1 MPQGDI
7 NVTNTDSFDH
17 FGSSMDGI
25 ASAFNTTMGEVASN
39 SASSGTAGTME
50 EGQAFLQNERAAR
63 ELLVQYMSKTSEG
76 LTGYRTAVSAIGQ
89 EHQGLIQLTNSRM
102 QALLK
107 PHDGPTAVN
116 PIFEK
121 GN

>member
-89 EHQGLIQLTNSRM
+89 EHLGLIQLTNSRM